1 MRWQIAFTDE
11 FDEQQYTLIYNS
23 LSATR
28 KAHIDRMK
36 CDQDRKNSLLASWLV
51 DKLLN
56 ECGIK
61 NATLENDSN
70 GRPFLKENNLF
81 ISISHS
87 EKAVVCAISETPVGI
102 DIEKQKPVKSSL
114 IDYVCTNE
122 EKAYINEDDALS
134 QRRFFEIWTAKEAYF
149 KKNGGGLKNMLSV
162 NILPIDRQI
171 YTVEDYII
179 TIL

>member
-1 MRWQIAFTDE
+1 MRWQIAFTDD

-87 EKAVVCAISETPVGI
+87 EKAVVCVISETPVGI

-114 IDYVCTNE
+114 IDYVCTTE

-171 YTVEDYII
+171 YTVKDYII
-179 TIL
+179 TIT

>member
-1 MRWQIAFTDE
+1 MRWQIAFTDD

-61 NATLENDSN
+61 NATLENN
-70 GRPFLKENNLF
+70 IENAYYEENILCGL
-81 ISISHS
+81 ILTNI
-87 EKAVVCAISETPVGI
+87 K
-102 DIEKQKPVKSSL
+102 DINIL
-114 IDYVCTNE
+114 IPYLN
-122 EKAYINEDDALS
+122 KYINKL
-134 QRRFFEIWTAKEAYF
+134 QQQY
-149 KKNGGGLKNMLSV
+149 SV
-162 NILPIDRQI
+162 ICVGDFNIAHNDL
-171 YTVEDYII
+171 II
-179 TIL
+179 S